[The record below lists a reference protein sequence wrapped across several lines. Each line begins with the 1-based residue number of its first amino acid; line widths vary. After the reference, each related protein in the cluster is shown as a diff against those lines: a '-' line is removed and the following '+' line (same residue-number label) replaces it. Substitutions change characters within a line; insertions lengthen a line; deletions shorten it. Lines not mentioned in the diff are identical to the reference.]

1 MSSLSDGVVIVS
13 LLILLLLVKC
23 LKKDIDYKI
32 VLQIFIQNVSLLI
45 YIVHEENSV

>member
-23 LKKDIDYKI
+23 LEKNIDYKN

-45 YIVHEENSV
+45 YIVHEENSM